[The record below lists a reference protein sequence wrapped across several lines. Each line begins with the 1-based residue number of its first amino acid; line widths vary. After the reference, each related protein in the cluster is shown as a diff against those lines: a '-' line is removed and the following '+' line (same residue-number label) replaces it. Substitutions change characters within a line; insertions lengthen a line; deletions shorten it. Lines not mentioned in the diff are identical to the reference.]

1 MTPVRGQM
9 PAPVLRGV
17 IDEAHLAD
25 LRMRNEARAA
35 ELIKQMGPKWAC
47 HPQHSPRR
55 AAPGTP
61 A

>member
-1 MTPVRGQM
+1 MTPTRGQM

-35 ELIKQMGPKWAC
+35 ELIKQLGERYCC
-47 HPQHSPRR
+47 HPKHSPKK
-55 AAPGTP
+55 AETQ
-61 A
+61 